1 MTTGALGFVK
11 KNIRRGRSIG
21 ASVNT
26 VLFTELN
33 PCIHYALYVNFFCG
47 FCLIDICTELVDF
60 VEVWWYSPKYY
71 AQNVQFISSPLFN
84 YYINKCRYY
93 LFLTTITYYYSY
105 AFEHKKKKLYKVQNS
120 RFCSQHINCSQQLIS
135 QNIHEKREKLLH
147 ALNTTGI
154 CIRGVSSQLALVWVG
169 AVH

>member
-1 MTTGALGFVK
+1 MKRLLPLHLSLTTKAKSKRYNQVEFHMTTDALGFVE
-11 KNIRRGRSIG
+11 KNNHRGRSIG

-105 AFEHKKKKLYKVQNS
+105 AFEHKKKKLYKVQNY
-120 RFCSQHINCSQQLIS
+120 QHYYQL
-135 QNIHEKREKLLH
+135 
-147 ALNTTGI
+147 
-154 CIRGVSSQLALVWVG
+154 
-169 AVH
+169 